1 MVREVGHRLR
11 ARVSSADYWKQDE
24 NGRNTLWGTSARA
37 CTSISTF
44 PVRINHRHN
53 PAAGR

>member
-1 MVREVGHRLR
+1 MGREVGHRLR
-11 ARVSSADYWKQDE
+11 GRVSSSDRCKQDE

-37 CTSISTF
+37 CMSISTF